1 MSSYVRSRLYRTRP
15 DADELSIQ
23 IDAKIYIKDRE
34 LYLLTARSGRDFRSF
49 STGDGN
55 SELWETRIKTYLA
68 EILYQMSLTL
78 QDVGV
83 LSFTSDFTQLRPMRN
98 RNGYRTFTIDA
109 SLYRTIQTL
118 DRNDLP
124 F

>member
-1 MSSYVRSRLYRTRP
+1 MSSYVRSRLYRTTP
-15 DADELSIQ
+15 DGDQLSIQ
-23 IDAKIYIKDRE
+23 IDAKIYIKDRD

-55 SELWETRIKTYLA
+55 SELWETRIKTYLS
-68 EILYQMSLTL
+68 EILYDMSLTL
-78 QDVGV
+78 QDVGI
-83 LSFTSDFTQLRPMRN
+83 LSFTSEFTQLKPLRN
-98 RNGYRTFTIDA
+98 NNGYRTFTIDA
-109 SLYRTIQTL
+109 SLYRTVQTL